1 MLNSVVVFRG
11 SFMNVIMRIL
21 FVLLFLSS
29 CTDKRTKDYERIM
42 KPIVEIKTNDQEVR
56 VYDGITEPALPDFE
70 ENDKTIMGIDA
81 NKDGVRDDI
90 EIYIN
95 RTYEKANVRRA
106 LKQYVVGKYAVLR
119 LAEDVDSSLALKT
132 VERSSAILDCLSFVL
147 PDYDFEMISK
157 VNDLIFNTKDREE
170 KFNYSYG
177 KIGVGQLVG
186 KSHEHNYEE
195 WNRYCEFEIED
206 YENTRVNFLKIFDVY
221 MGKKREE
228 K

>member
-11 SFMNVIMRIL
+11 SFMNVILRVL

-29 CTDKRTKDYERIM
+29 CTDKRTKAYERIM
-42 KPIVEIKTNDQEVR
+42 KPIIEIKTNDQEVR

-95 RTYEKANVRRA
+95 RTYEKTNVRRA

-119 LAEDVDSSLALKT
+119 LSSNVDSSLALKT
-132 VERSSAILDCLSFVL
+132 VERSSAILRCLSFVF
-147 PDYDFEMISK
+147 PDYKSEMFHK
-157 VNDLIFNTKDREE
+157 VNDLIFNTEEREE
-170 KFNYSYG
+170 RFNHSYDR
-177 KIGVGQLVG
+177 IGAGQLVG
-186 KSHEHNYEE
+186 AGSEYSYEE
-195 WNRYCEFEIED
+195 WNKYCEFDIEE
-206 YENTRVNFLKIFDVY
+206 YENTRADFLKVYDVY
-221 MGKKREE
+221 MGKK